1 MRIVRYLT
9 AFAAVAAA
17 AVVAAVV
24 GFGHDTARPA
34 TTRQPAPRSTAT
46 ARAVSPPAFSLQGQ
60 FVAVVKKVRPSVVQI
75 ETSSGLGSG
84 VIFDGKGDIVTNYH
98 VVAGSTTVHVTLP
111 STGKPYTG
119 KVIGTFPPDDLA
131 VVKIPAQ
138 GLRPIA
144 FARSSQLEVGDI
156 ALAVGNP
163 LGLTSSVTEGI
174 VSALNRTVT
183 EGSGSNASISQAV
196 QTSAAI
202 NPGNSGGALVDLS
215 GRLIGI
221 PTLAASDPQI
231 GGAAAGIGFAIPSD
245 TVKDIAGQ
253 IVRYGKVVNSH
264 RAYLGVTVGD
274 LVSGSGVYVSSVA
287 AGGPAAKAGLKA
299 GDVIIAV
306 GGKPTPT
313 TDQLTTVL
321 AAMKPGQ
328 TVAVSILH
336 QNGSRGSVKLTLGS
350 FPGSTP

>member
-1 MRIVRYLT
+1 M
-9 AFAAVAAA
+9 
-17 AVVAAVV
+17 
-24 GFGHDTARPA
+24 
-34 TTRQPAPRSTAT
+34 
-46 ARAVSPPAFSLQGQ
+46 
-60 FVAVVKKVRPSVVQI
+60 
-75 ETSSGLGSG
+75 
-84 VIFDGKGDIVTNYH
+84 
-98 VVAGSTTVHVTLP
+98 
-111 STGKPYTG
+111 
-119 KVIGTFPPDDLA
+119 
-131 VVKIPAQ
+131 
-138 GLRPIA
+138 
-144 FARSSQLEVGDI
+144 
-156 ALAVGNP
+156 
-163 LGLTSSVTEGI
+163 
-174 VSALNRTVT
+174 
-183 EGSGSNASISQAV
+183 
-196 QTSAAI
+196 
-202 NPGNSGGALVDLS
+202 
-215 GRLIGI
+215 
-221 PTLAASDPQI
+221 PTLAALTPTR
-231 GGAAAGIGFAIPSD
+231 GGGSGAPAPGIGFAIPSNI
-245 TVKDIAGQ
+245 VKDIAGQ